1 MVPQDCIWYTIFM
14 IDQATMKTRLEE
26 EKARMEG
33 ELKNHGR
40 QSPATGDWQGGS
52 DMAVDEADES
62 EVADKV
68 EDTANNVALVEEL
81 EARYKE
87 VLNALE
93 KFEKGTYGVCEH
105 SGEAIPA
112 ERLEA
117 NPAARTCIAHA

>member
-1 MVPQDCIWYTIFM
+1 LSHR
-14 IDQATMKTRLEE
+14 IDEIPKKQQRIVGLVA
-26 EKARMEG
+26 
-33 ELKNHGR
+33 
-40 QSPATGDWQGGS
+40 S
-52 DMAVDEADES
+52 ES